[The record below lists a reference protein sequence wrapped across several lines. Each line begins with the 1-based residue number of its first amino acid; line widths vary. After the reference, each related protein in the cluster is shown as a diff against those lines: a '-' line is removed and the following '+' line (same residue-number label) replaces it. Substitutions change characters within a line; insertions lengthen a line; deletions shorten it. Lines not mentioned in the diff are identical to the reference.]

1 MKIPLYKRRIERSAK
16 PAGAVSNISVNTASW
31 MAPGQAVAK
40 VGNDLEKWAYEKAEM
55 EAKTEA
61 SNAVRLLNTEVNE
74 LDRQLSNDPDPFKAD
89 RRANT
94 EFKKLYEKAYQSKGL
109 SNKRS
114 KGLFQSKAEVI
125 WRTKLSSFRTKNDK
139 RIIEHR
145 KGALSQ
151 TGTDLVL
158 AASDLNADMFARMQS
173 FINLTGRFGVAGHY
187 SSNDAKMLFT
197 AEQLKIRKEKVH
209 EDIFRNISA
218 QLMSKEMY
226 PTDLV
231 SNFDNLLKKDQI
243 LAAAARKLPA
253 GKLLQIKADL
263 MRKATAFETAQ
274 RNDADAAAAS
284 VESANKEKYQQI
296 INLPDTGEGRETKR
310 RLIQELKEDN
320 WLNATQLEFTNKVI
334 KSMDAPAESQF
345 FRSKKEGSEPD
356 VLYALRQLE
365 KKDGLTKEDLIRAR
379 PDLTEKDYNIAET
392 LFTEDRNQAQKRAIE
407 DFKNGFRY
415 VEEIARSVN
424 TTYPI
429 LGKAPDAAL
438 RKAET
443 AMSEYLNAVP
453 FASYDDI
460 IKKGREIAKEQSQ
473 VFVTMLAPQKEKSIN
488 NYREKTRLNSVMKRH
503 TEAQFKANPIPI
515 LEKIILG
522 ARDDDIVTRGQA
534 RSLIRKL
541 KLFDELMTGAY
552 Q

>member
-16 PAGAVSNISVNTASW
+16 PAGAVSNLSVNTAAW

-40 VGNDLEKWAYEKAEM
+40 VGNDLEKWAFEKAEM

-61 SNAVRLLNTEVNE
+61 SNAVRLLNTEVDALN
-74 LDRQLSNDPDPFKAD
+74 RQLINDPDPFKAD

-114 KGLFQSKAEVI
+114 KGLFQSKAEAI

-145 KGALSQ
+145 KGALTQ

-158 AASDLNADMFARMQS
+158 SASDLNAAPMARMQS
-173 FINLTGRFGVAGHY
+173 FINLTGRPGVAGHY

-209 EDIFRNISA
+209 EDVFRNISA

-231 SNFDNLLKKDQI
+231 SNLDNLLKKDQI

-253 GKLLQIKADL
+253 GKLLKIQADL
-263 MRKATAFETAQ
+263 MKKATAFETAQ
-274 RNDADAAAAS
+274 RNDAEAAEAR
-284 VESANKEKYQQI
+284 VESANKDKYQQI
-296 INLPDTGEGRETKR
+296 INLPDTEEARATKR
-310 RLIQELKEDN
+310 RLIKELKEDN
-320 WLNATQLEFTNKVI
+320 WLTQDQLKFTNKVI
-334 KSMDAPAESQF
+334 KDMDAPAGSQF
-345 FRSKKEGSEPD
+345 FRSEDEGSRPD
-356 VLYALRQLE
+356 TLFALEQLE
-365 KKDGLTKEDLIRAR
+365 RIDKLTRQDLINAR
-379 PDLTEKDYNIAET
+379 PFLTRKDYKDAET
-392 LFTEDRNQAQKRAIE
+392 LWTKDREDGQARAIA

-415 VEEIARSVN
+415 VEALAKTVSRQYE
-424 TTYPI
+424 I
-429 LGKAPDAAL
+429 LGDAPDAAF
-438 RKAET
+438 RRAKT
-443 AMSEYLNAVP
+443 AMSAYLNANP
-453 FASYDDI
+453 NASYDDI

-473 VFVTMLAPQKEKSIN
+473 VFVTILGPQKEKSIN
-488 NYREKTRLNSVMKRH
+488 NYAEQNKSKIRAKNY

-522 ARDDDIVTRGQA
+522 APRGAETTKIAA
-534 RSLIRKL
+534 RGLIRKL
-541 KLFDELMTGAY
+541 KLYDELMTGAY